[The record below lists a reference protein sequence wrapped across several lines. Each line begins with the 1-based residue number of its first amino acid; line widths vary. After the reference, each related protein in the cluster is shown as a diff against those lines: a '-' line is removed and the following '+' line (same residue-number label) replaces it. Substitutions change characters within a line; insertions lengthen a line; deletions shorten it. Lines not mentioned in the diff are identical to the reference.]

1 MTMLS
6 TETTAATQNPL
17 ELLEEIVGANDW
29 SFERLSAEEMLVEIS
44 GRWCHYRLFFFWQD
58 DVSAMQ
64 FSCQFDMRV
73 LPNRRAAVVELLAV
87 INERLWLGHFD
98 IDGEASSP
106 MFRHT
111 TLLRGAQGA
120 SVEQLEDL
128 IDIAITECDRFFPV
142 FQFVVWGGK
151 SAHEAVSAAI
161 LDTVAEA

>member
-73 LPNRRAAVVELLAV
+73 PSNRRDAVVDLLAV

-98 IDGEASSP
+98 IDADAASP
-106 MFRHT
+106 MFRQT
-111 TLLRGAQGA
+111 TLLRGAHAA

-128 IDIAITECDRFFPV
+128 IDIAITECDRFFPA
-142 FQFVVWGGK
+142 FQFVIWGGK
-151 SAHEAVSAAI
+151 SASEAVSAAI